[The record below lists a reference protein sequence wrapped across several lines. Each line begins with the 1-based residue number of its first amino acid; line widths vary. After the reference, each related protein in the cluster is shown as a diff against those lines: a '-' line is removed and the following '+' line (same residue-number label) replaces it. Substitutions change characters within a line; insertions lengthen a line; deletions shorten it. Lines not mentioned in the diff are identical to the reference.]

1 VTTVHAPVG
10 GLIREWRTR
19 RRLSQLELSLAA
31 DVSTRHLSYVETG
44 RSKPTAEM
52 ILRLAGQLEVPLR
65 ERNRLLLA
73 GGYAPVYPER
83 GLDDPAMAPVRRA
96 LRRLI
101 TAQQP
106 YPALVV
112 DRHWN
117 LVEANSAMTVFLAG
131 VDADLLAPPMNVLRL
146 SLHPRGMAPRIVN
159 HGEWRAHILARLRHQ
174 AAATGDPELH
184 RLGAELATYPCAD
197 PAPDVELPGPGDV
210 LVPMRYLTGHGEL
223 SLFSTTSV
231 LGTPLDVTLA
241 ELAIEAFFPADDETA
256 ELLGRLAG
264 CLRGN

>member
-1 VTTVHAPVG
+1 
-10 GLIREWRTR
+10 
-19 RRLSQLELSLAA
+19 
-31 DVSTRHLSYVETG
+31 VETG

-52 ILRLAGQLEVPLR
+52 ILRLADQLDVPLR

-83 GLDDPAMAPVRRA
+83 GLEDPAMAPVRRA

-101 TAQQP
+101 TSQQP

-117 LVEANSAMTVFLAG
+117 LVEANPAVTVFLGG

-146 SLHPRGMAPRIVN
+146 SLHPRGMAPRIAN
-159 HGEWRAHILARLRHQ
+159 HGEWRAHVLGRLRHQ

-184 RLGAELATYPCAD
+184 RLGVELAGYPCAD
-197 PAPDVELPGPGDV
+197 PAPDVELPGPADV
-210 LVPMRYLTGHGEL
+210 LVPMRYRTERGEL
-223 SLFSTTSV
+223 ALFSTTSV

-241 ELAIEAFFPADDETA
+241 ELAIESFFPADERTG
-256 ELLGRLAG
+256 ELLAQLAAEG
-264 CLRGN
+264 